1 MHPLRPYQSRRD
13 FLRTALG
20 STVAVAALGAAATPA
35 MAGPGAGTGTVPTAS
50 GGGLPDEALR
60 AGLRAVT
67 DAGMPGVFAEVRD
80 GHATWRGASGVA
92 DLETGRPIRPDFQHR
107 VGSINKTFVATALLQ
122 LVAERRLSL
131 DAPVRRYL
139 PQLVPA
145 GVTVRMLLNQ
155 TGGLNDYDHVLF
167 ATPEDIEKYQHTTI
181 KPMELARIGLA
192 EPPVGAPGE
201 RHYYANTNYI
211 LAGLLLERITGRPAA
226 VELTRR
232 ILRPLGLHRSYFP
245 GTATRIEGPHSA
257 GYLPWIDATLRDFS
271 VYNMS
276 WSWMAG
282 ELVSTTADLNRFF
295 RALLGGRLLRP
306 AELAEMRRTVPGDP
320 DNPDGGRYGLGLI
333 SAPLPGVPAWGHDGV
348 VFGSETMSLHSAD
361 GRRQVTVALNASHY
375 SAPGYP
381 NPIGAALFDFLIT
394 ALGGTAPA
402 PTAADRAL
410 GSRAGHERFTPAP
423 GAAALASSGH
433 RLVP

>member
-1 MHPLRPYQSRRD
+1 VHPIRPYQSRRD

-20 STVAVAALGAAATPA
+20 STVAVAALGTAATPA
-35 MAGPGAGTGTVPTAS
+35 TAGVGAGAAGAPTGS
-50 GGGLPDEALR
+50 GGELPDDALR

-80 GHATWRGASGVA
+80 GRAIWRGASGVA
-92 DLETGRPIRPDFQHR
+92 DLATGRPIRPEFPHR
-107 VGSINKTFVATALLQ
+107 VGSVNKTLVATALLQ

-139 PQLVPA
+139 PHPVPA
-145 GVTVRMLLNQ
+145 GMTVRMLLNQ

-167 ATPEDIEKYQHTTI
+167 ATAEDIEKYQHTTI
-181 KPMELARIGLA
+181 KPVELVRIGLA

-211 LAGLLLERITGRPAA
+211 LAGLLLERITRRPAA

-232 ILRPLGLHRSYFP
+232 ILRPLGMRRSYFP
-245 GTATRIEGPHSA
+245 GTAPRIEGAHSA
-257 GYLPWIDATLRDFS
+257 GYLPWIDGTLRDFS

-276 WSWMAG
+276 WVWAAG

-306 AELAEMRRTVPGDP
+306 AELAEMRRTVPADP
-320 DNPDGGRYGLGLI
+320 ANPDGVRYGLGLV
-333 SAPLPGVPAWGHDGV
+333 SVPLPGVSAWGHDGV
-348 VFGSETMSLHSAD
+348 VFGYETMSLHSAD

-375 SAPGYP
+375 SAPGQP
-381 NPIGAALFDFLIT
+381 NPVGAALFDFLVT
-394 ALGGTAPA
+394 ALGGAAPARTAP
-402 PTAADRAL
+402 ADRAL
-410 GSRAGHERFTPAP
+410 GSRTGHGRFTPAP
-423 GAAALASSGH
+423 GAAALA
-433 RLVP
+433 P